1 MPNEVVAV
9 VLLGALLHASWNA
22 VLKKGGNAAFD
33 AATVALGA
41 AVTSLILLPFVPFP
55 PAAVWPFILASTC
68 LQALYFHLLGEA
80 AKAGDLGLVY
90 PIMRGTAPLLTATV
104 SWLVLNEQLSYEMLA
119 GILAISG
126 GVMTLAV
133 DARATSGKAVLIA
146 LLNACVI
153 ATYSFVDGLGAR
165 TMGHALGYTLW
176 ISLFPPVPLLILAG
190 WRRGYPAVAAHIRG
204 HWRGGLFGG
213 AASIAAYAL
222 ALWAMTKAPIATVAA
237 LRETSI
243 LFAVA
248 IGVLFLGEKP
258 GHARLFAAGTIAVG
272 ALTLKLG

>member
-1 MPNEVVAV
+1 MPTEVVAV
-9 VLLGALLHASWNA
+9 VLLGAFLHASWNA

-90 PIMRGTAPLLTATV
+90 PIMRGTAPLLAAAATWYV
-104 SWLVLNEQLSYEMLA
+104 FRETLSTEMLA

-133 DARATSGKAVLIA
+133 DARGTSGKAVLIA
-146 LLNACVI
+146 LANACVI
-153 ATYSFVDGLGAR
+153 ATYSFVDGYGAR

-190 WRRGYPAVAAHIRG
+190 WRRGYPAVADHIRG

-243 LFAVA
+243 LFAVG
-248 IGVLFLGEKP
+248 IGVVFLGEKP
-258 GHARLFAAGTIAVG
+258 SHARLFAAGTIAVG
-272 ALTLKLG
+272 ALVLKLG